1 MHLITW
7 EEKNSSVI
15 FSNKKPENNLEMK
28 FPMKILFINLY
39 RRMNGSFP
47 ELF

>member
-1 MHLITW
+1 MHLIPW

-15 FSNKKPENNLEMK
+15 SSNKQFENNLELK
-28 FPMKILFINLY
+28 FPMKILFINLC
-39 RRMNGSFP
+39 RGMNGSFP